1 MLISYTDAPDTP
13 LFPLAEASARGFVV
27 PGQRRRNGLWVRAL
41 RDDASVTTPTNNLT
55 GARERLVEL
64 DHERATLCRMI
75 AELETAAGGPDVTTA
90 DGRVALFTSLFRGRA
105 DVFAT
110 RWESTKSPGKTG
122 WAARCLN
129 EWRPSVCAKPK
140 VKCADCGNRRFVSWS
155 DAEARRH
162 LEGRQTAGIYPL
174 LADETCWLVAVDLD
188 GPGWREDTGAL
199 RDSAREMDIP
209 VLVER
214 SRSGNG
220 AHLWVLFSR
229 PVSARVARA
238 IGSLL
243 LTRAMRRRS
252 ISMASYDRLF
262 PNQDTMPAGGFGNV
276 IALPLQHA
284 RRAEGCTVFLGE
296 NLEPCPDQWIYLAG
310 VQRLDGEQAEQIAA
324 DAERAGGTLGL
335 PERPDTKARAR
346 PRQLTP
352 ATSGAIEI
360 WLTGRV
366 EIPVAG
372 LAPDLCD
379 RLRRTAAFA
388 NPEFFER
395 ERARLSTH
403 KTPRVIAC
411 HEDTGDRLLL
421 PRGCVDG
428 AVDEIEATGT
438 ALTVRD
444 ERSDGALIAVTFAGT
459 LTAPQQAAVQA
470 MAAHETGVLVAPPGA
485 GKTVMATA
493 LIAKRARSTLVLVHR
508 RPLLEQW
515 ISRLAEF
522 LDIAPD
528 QIGSSAKTPGSS
540 GIDVAMVQTLA
551 RREDLDLSRYGH
563 VIVDECHHVPA
574 FSVERLLR
582 DLPARA
588 ITGLT
593 ATPRRRD
600 GHHPIITMQCGPVRH
615 TLTRSEQVE
624 TATRR
629 VLITRDSGF
638 DPTRLPVDP
647 GIQEI
652 LSAVAADDSRTR
664 RIAADVAAELS
675 EDRFPLVL
683 TERRGHLD
691 AIAAHLKAQTDRIVV
706 LHGGMGVKAR
716 RRADEMLAS
725 DGPRVVLATGRYIG
739 EGFDDPRLD
748 TLMLAMP
755 IAWKGTMTQYAGRL
769 HRHHHAKHEIRI
781 VDYVDHAVPVLRR
794 MYVKRQKA
802 YASLGYPTG

>member
-1 MLISYTDAPDTP
+1 M
-13 LFPLAEASARGFVV
+13 G
-27 PGQRRRNGLWVRAL
+27 WVRAL
-41 RDDASVTTPTNNLT
+41 RDDARVTTPTNDLAR
-55 GARERLVEL
+55 ARERLVEL
-64 DHERATLCRMI
+64 DRERTELCRAI
-75 AELETAAGGPDVTTA
+75 AKLEFAAGGPDVTTA
-90 DGRVALFTSLFRGRA
+90 DGRVALFTSLFRGRS

-122 WAARCLN
+122 WAPRCVN
-129 EWRPSVCAKPK
+129 EWRPGVCEKPK
-140 VKCADCGNRRFVSWS
+140 VKCADCDNRRFVAWS

-174 LADETCWLVAVDLD
+174 LADETCWLVAIDLD
-188 GPGWREDTGAL
+188 GPGWREDVSAL
-199 RDSAREMDIP
+199 RDSARDLHIP

-220 AHLWVLFSR
+220 AHLWALFSR
-229 PVSARVARA
+229 PVTARVARA
-238 IGSLL
+238 VGSLL
-243 LTRAMRRRS
+243 LTRAMSRRS
-252 ISMASYDRLF
+252 ISMESYDRLF
-262 PNQDTMPAGGFGNV
+262 PNQDTMPAGGFGNL

-296 NLEPCPDQWIYLAG
+296 DLEPCPDQWIYLAG
-310 VQRLDGEQAEQIAA
+310 VQRLDGEHAERIAA
-324 DAERAGGTLGL
+324 EAERAGGALGL
-335 PERPDTKARAR
+335 PERTVTEAPAR

-352 ATSGAIEI
+352 APSSAIEI
-360 WLTGRV
+360 CLTGRV
-366 EIPVAG
+366 EIPLAG
-372 LAPDLCD
+372 MAPDLRD

-411 HEDTGDRLLL
+411 HEDTDDRLLL

-428 AVDEIEATGT
+428 VVNEIEATG
-438 ALTVRD
+438 ADLTVRD
-444 ERSDGALIAVTFAGT
+444 ERSDGSPIAVTFAGT
-459 LTAPQQAAVQA
+459 LTSPQQAAANA

-515 ISRLAEF
+515 INRLAKF
-522 LDIAPD
+522 LDISPD
-528 QIGSSAKTPGSS
+528 QIGSPATTPGSS
-540 GIDVAMVQTLA
+540 GVDVAMVQTLT
-551 RREDLDLSRYGH
+551 RREHVDLSRYGH

-593 ATPRRRD
+593 ATPQRRD
-600 GHHPIITMQCGPVRH
+600 GHHPIITMQCGHIRH
-615 TLTRSEQVE
+615 TLTRSEQIE

-638 DPTRLPVDP
+638 DPNQLPVDP
-647 GIQEI
+647 DIQEI
-652 LSAVAADDSRTR
+652 LSAVAADDARTR
-664 RIAADVAAELS
+664 RIATDVVAELT
-675 EDRFPLVL
+675 EDRYPLVL
-683 TERRGHLD
+683 TERREHLN
-691 AIAAHLKAQTDRIVV
+691 AIAELLKAETDRIVV

-716 RRADEMLAS
+716 RRADAMLSS
-725 DGPRVVLATGRYIG
+725 DEPRVVLATGRYIG

-769 HRHHHAKHEIRI
+769 HRHHDAKHEIRI

-794 MYVKRQKA
+794 MYAKRQRT
-802 YASLGYPTG
+802 YSSLGYTTG

>member
-1 MLISYTDAPDTP
+1 MTT
-13 LFPLAEASARGFVV
+13 ASTI
-27 PGQRRRNGLWVRAL
+27 
-41 RDDASVTTPTNNLT
+41 DLT
-55 GARERLVEL
+55 RARERLVEL
-64 DHERATLCRMI
+64 DDERAELCRTI
-75 AELETAAGGPDVTTA
+75 ASIEATTGGPDVTTA
-90 DGRVALFTSLFRGRA
+90 EGRVALFTSLFRGRP

-110 RWESTKSPGKTG
+110 RWESTKSPGKSG
-122 WAARCLN
+122 WAPRCLN
-129 EWRPSVCAKPK
+129 EWRPGVCEKPK
-140 VKCADCGNRRFVSWS
+140 VKCADCANRRFVAWS
-155 DAEARRH
+155 EVEARRH

-174 LADETCWLVAVDLD
+174 LADETCWLVAIDLD
-188 GPGWREDTGAL
+188 GPGWREDVSAL
-199 RDSAREMDIP
+199 RDSARELGIP

-214 SRSGNG
+214 SRSGSG

-229 PVSARVARA
+229 PVNARA
-238 IGSLL
+238 ARAVGTLL

-262 PNQDTMPAGGFGNV
+262 PNQDTMPAGGFGNL

-284 RRAEGCTVFLGE
+284 RRAEGCTVFLGDD
-296 NLEPCPDQWIYLAG
+296 LEPCPDQWIYLAG
-310 VQRLDGEQAEQIAA
+310 VRRLDGEQAEQIAA
-324 DAERAGGTLGL
+324 EAESAGGTLGL
-335 PERPDTKARAR
+335 PERTATKTRAR

-352 ATSGAIEI
+352 TPSSAIEI
-360 WLTGRV
+360 CLTGRV

-372 LAPDLCD
+372 MSPDLRD

-395 ERARLSTH
+395 ERARLSTY

-411 HEDTGDRLLL
+411 HEDSGDRLLL
-421 PRGCVDG
+421 PRGCLEVV
-428 AVDEIEATGT
+428 VDEIEAAG
-438 ALTVRD
+438 ASVTVRD
-444 ERSDGALIAVTFAGT
+444 ERSDGAPISVTFAGT
-459 LTAPQQAAVQA
+459 LTSPQQAAVRA

-522 LDIAPD
+522 LDISPD
-528 QIGSSAKTPGSS
+528 QIGSPATTPGAS
-540 GIDVAMVQTLA
+540 GVDVAMVQTLT
-551 RREDLDLSRYGH
+551 RREDVDLSRYGH

-593 ATPRRRD
+593 ATPQRRD

-615 TLTRSEQVE
+615 TLTRSEQIE

-629 VLITRDSGF
+629 VLVTRDSGF
-638 DPTRLPVDP
+638 DPAQLPVDP

-652 LSAVAADDSRTR
+652 LSAVAADEHRTR
-664 RIAADVAAELS
+664 RIADDVVAELT
-675 EDRFPLVL
+675 EDRYPLVL
-683 TERRGHLD
+683 TERREHLN
-691 AIAAHLKAQTDRIVV
+691 AIAELLKAETDRIVV

-716 RRADEMLAS
+716 RRAEDMLSS

-769 HRHHHAKHEIRI
+769 HRHHDAKHEIRI

-794 MYVKRQKA
+794 MYAKRQRA
-802 YASLGYPTG
+802 YSSLGYATG

>member
-1 MLISYTDAPDTP
+1 LLFLGSDA
-13 LFPLAEASARGFVV
+13 ARS
-27 PGQRRRNGLWVRAL
+27 RAVRAL
-41 RDDASVTTPTNNLT
+41 RNDADVTTASTIDLT
-55 GARERLVEL
+55 RARERLVEL
-64 DHERATLCRMI
+64 DRERAELCRTI
-75 AELETAAGGPDVTTA
+75 AGMEATTGGPDVTTA
-90 DGRVALFTSLFRGRA
+90 EGRVALFASLFRGRP

-110 RWESTKSPGKTG
+110 RWESTKNPGKTG
-122 WAARCLN
+122 WAPRCLN
-129 EWRPSVCAKPK
+129 EWKPGVCEKPR
-140 VKCADCGNRRFVSWS
+140 VKCADCGHRRFVTWS
-155 DAEARRH
+155 EAEARRH

-174 LADETCWLVAVDLD
+174 LADETCWLVAIDLD
-188 GPGWREDTGAL
+188 GPCWRDDVDAL
-199 RDSAREMDIP
+199 RDSAREVDIP

-229 PVSARVARA
+229 PVTARVARA
-238 IGSLL
+238 VGSLL
-243 LTRAMRRRS
+243 LTCAMRRRS

-262 PNQDTMPAGGFGNV
+262 PNQDTMPAGGFGNL

-296 NLEPCPDQWIYLAG
+296 DLEPCPDQWIYLAG
-310 VQRLDGEQAEQIAA
+310 VRRLDGEQAEQIAR
-324 DAERAGGTLGL
+324 DAERAGETLGL
-335 PERPDTKARAR
+335 PERTASKSRAR
-346 PRQLTP
+346 PREL
-352 ATSGAIEI
+352 ASASSSSIEI
-360 WLTGRV
+360 CLTGRV
-366 EIPVAG
+366 EIPVG
-372 LAPDLCD
+372 GITPDLRD

-421 PRGCVDG
+421 PRGCLDS
-428 AVDEIEATGT
+428 AVDEIEPAG
-438 ALTVRD
+438 AEVTVRD
-444 ERSDGALIAVTFAGT
+444 ERSPGTPISVTFAGT
-459 LTAPQQAAVQA
+459 LTSPQRAAVKA

-493 LIAKRARSTLVLVHR
+493 LIAKRARSALVLVHR
-508 RPLLEQW
+508 RPLFEQW

-522 LDIAPD
+522 LDISPD
-528 QIGSSAKTPGSS
+528 QIGSPTKTLGSS
-540 GIDVAMVQTLA
+540 GVDVAMVQTLT
-551 RREDLDLSRYGH
+551 RRQDVDLSRYGH

-582 DLPARA
+582 DIPARA

-593 ATPRRRD
+593 ATPQRRD

-629 VLITRDSGF
+629 VLISRDSRF

-652 LSAVAADDSRTR
+652 LSAVAADENRTR
-664 RIAADVAAELS
+664 RIAADVIAELT
-675 EDRFPLVL
+675 EDRYPLVL
-683 TERRGHLD
+683 TERREHLD
-691 AIAAHLKAQTDRIVV
+691 AIAELLKAETHRVVV
-706 LHGGMGVKAR
+706 LHGGMGVNAQ
-716 RRADEMLAS
+716 RRADEMLCS
-725 DGPRVVLATGRYIG
+725 DEPRVVLATGRYIG

-755 IAWKGTMTQYAGRL
+755 IAWKGTMTQYTGRL

-794 MYVKRQKA
+794 MYAKRQKA
-802 YASLGYPTG
+802 YASLGYAPG

>member
-1 MLISYTDAPDTP
+1 M
-13 LFPLAEASARGFVV
+13 
-27 PGQRRRNGLWVRAL
+27 
-41 RDDASVTTPTNNLT
+41 TTPTDDLAR
-55 GARERLVEL
+55 ARERLVEL
-64 DHERATLCRMI
+64 DRKRTQLCRAI
-75 AELETAAGGPDVTTA
+75 AELEFATGGPDITTA
-90 DGRVALFTSLFRGRA
+90 DGRVALFTSLFRGRP

-122 WAARCLN
+122 WAPRCLN
-129 EWRPSVCAKPK
+129 EWRPGVCQKPK
-140 VKCADCGNRRFVSWS
+140 VKCADCANRRFVAWS
-155 DAEARRH
+155 AAEARRH

-174 LADETCWLVAVDLD
+174 LADETCWLVAIDLD
-188 GPGWREDTGAL
+188 GPGWREDVGAL
-199 RDSAREMDIP
+199 RDSARELDIP
-209 VLVER
+209 VLIER

-238 IGSLL
+238 VGSLL
-243 LTRAMRRRS
+243 LTRAMSRRL
-252 ISMASYDRLF
+252 ISMGSYDRLL
-262 PNQDTMPAGGFGNV
+262 PNQDTMPAGGFGNL

-284 RRAEGCTVFLGE
+284 RRAAGCTVFLGE
-296 NLEPCPDQWIYLAG
+296 DLAPCADQWVYLAG

-324 DAERAGGTLGL
+324 DAERVGGTLGL
-335 PERPDTKARAR
+335 PERRDTQARSR
-346 PRQLTP
+346 PRQLTRA
-352 ATSGAIEI
+352 ATGALDVC
-360 WLTGRV
+360 LTGRV

-372 LAPDLCD
+372 LSPDLRD

-411 HEDTGDRLLL
+411 HEDTGDRLFL
-421 PRGCVDG
+421 PRGCLEAV
-428 AVDEIEATGT
+428 VDEIEATG
-438 ALTVRD
+438 ASVTVRD
-444 ERSDGALIAVTFAGT
+444 KRSDGAPIAVTFAGT
-459 LTAPQQAAVQA
+459 LTPPQQAAVTA

-493 LIAKRARSTLVLVHR
+493 LIAERARATLVVVHR

-515 ISRLAEF
+515 ISRLAQF
-522 LDIAPD
+522 LDISSD
-528 QIGSSAKTPGSS
+528 QIGSPVTTPGSS
-540 GIDVAMVQTLA
+540 GVDVAMVQTLT
-551 RREDLDLSRYGH
+551 RRADVDLSRYGH

-588 ITGLT
+588 IAGLT
-593 ATPRRRD
+593 ATPQRRD

-638 DPTRLPVDP
+638 DPRQLPVDP

-652 LSAVAADDSRTR
+652 LSAVAADDARTR
-664 RIAADVAAELS
+664 RIANDVVAELA

-683 TERRGHLD
+683 TERREHLN
-691 AIAAHLKAQTDRIVV
+691 AIAELLKAETDRIVV

-716 RRADEMLAS
+716 RRAGDMLSS

-755 IAWKGTMTQYAGRL
+755 IAWKGTTTQYAGRL
-769 HRHHHAKHEIRI
+769 HRHHDAKHEIRI
-781 VDYVDHAVPVLRR
+781 VDYVDQAVPVLRR
-794 MYVKRQKA
+794 MYAKRQRA
-802 YASLGYPTG
+802 YSSLGYATG